1 MLKYMSYL
9 ELNLPIICRWV
20 DDKDDDDDNDEAY
33 NLCLLSLYFTGDIT
47 KWVSYVVYKY
57 DAYNTGSVM

>member
-9 ELNLPIICRWV
+9 ELNLPIIYLWV
-20 DDKDDDDDNDEAY
+20 DDKDDDNDEAY
-33 NLCLLSLYFTGDIT
+33 NLCLLSLYCSGNII

>member
-9 ELNLPIICRWV
+9 ELNVPIICRWV
-20 DDKDDDDDNDEAY
+20 DDNDEAY